1 MTARAG
7 ASGRT
12 PAGENEAG
20 RVETT
25 TLASGLRIVTERME
39 GAETAAVAVH
49 VAVGS
54 RNESAAEHGLSHLI
68 EHMAFKGT
76 KRRDARAI
84 AAEIEEAGG
93 DLNAETAS
101 EHTAYL
107 ARLLPGEVSCA
118 LDIFADILTESLFDP
133 HELEREKNVILQ
145 EIAAVADDPDDLVM
159 ELMDKA
165 AFPDQPLGR
174 PILGTKRTVG
184 ALDARAIRA
193 YLDRFYGANSLIV
206 SAAGAVEHAEIVACA
221 ERLFAGLAQVAPPAP
236 EPALYRGGE
245 AKSRHGAEQANIVIA
260 FEGVGHRDPDNCAA
274 HVFCGALGGG
284 MSSRLFQEVRER
296 RGLAYSIDAFNWS
309 YDDTGLFGLQAASD
323 PRDAGE
329 LVRVAMDCL
338 ASAVEDLGEAE
349 LRRAKAQAK
358 VSLLATFES
367 VPARG
372 NQIARQTAIFGRVLA
387 RSEIIG
393 EIDGLS
399 LADMRAIGRRLL
411 SSAPTLATVGP
422 TGRGLT
428 ADRIAERLRTG

>member
-1 MTARAG
+1 M
-7 ASGRT
+7 S
-12 PAGENEAG
+12 
-20 RVETT
+20 VETT
-25 TLASGLRIVTERME
+25 SLPSGLRIVTDRME
-39 GAETAAVAVH
+39 GAETAAVAVY

-76 KRRDARAI
+76 KSRDARAI

-107 ARLLPGEVSCA
+107 ARLLPGEVDRA
-118 LDIFADILTESLFDP
+118 LEIFADILTDSVFDP
-133 HELEREKNVILQ
+133 QELDREKNVVLQ
-145 EIAAVADDPDDLVM
+145 EIAAIEDDPDDLVM

-174 PILGTKRTVG
+174 PILGTKKTVKSF
-184 ALDARAIRA
+184 DAGMIRA

-206 SAAGAVEHAEIVACA
+206 SAAGAVRHDEIVRAA
-221 ERLFAGLAQVAPPAP
+221 ERLFGAMPQVAPPAY
-236 EPALYRGGE
+236 EPARYRGGE
-245 AKSRHGAEQANIVIA
+245 ARSRHGAEQANVVIA
-260 FEGVGHRDPDNCAA
+260 FEGVGHRDTDACAA
-274 HVFCGALGGG
+274 HVFSGAVGGG
-284 MSSRLFQEVRER
+284 MSSRLFQEVREK
-296 RGLAYSIDAFNWS
+296 RGLAYSIDTFNWS
-309 YDDTGLFGLQAASD
+309 YDDTGLFGLQAATD
-323 PRDAGE
+323 PRDAAE
-329 LVRVAMDCL
+329 LAHVAMDCM
-338 ASAVEDLGEAE
+338 ASAVEDLDEAE

-358 VSLLATFES
+358 VSLLAALES
-367 VPARG
+367 SPSRV

-393 EIDGLS
+393 EIDGLT
-399 LADMRAIGRRLL
+399 LAGVRAVGRRLL

-428 ADRIAERLRTG
+428 ADRVAERLRTG

>member
-1 MTARAG
+1 M
-7 ASGRT
+7 S
-12 PAGENEAG
+12 
-20 RVETT
+20 VETT
-25 TLASGLRIVTERME
+25 SLSSGLRIVSDRME
-39 GAETAAVAVH
+39 GAETAAVAVY

-54 RNESAAEHGLSHLI
+54 RNETAAEHGLSHLI

-76 KRRDARAI
+76 KTRDARAI

-107 ARLLPGEVSCA
+107 ARLLPGEVNRA
-118 LDIFADILTESLFDP
+118 LEIFADILTDSVFDAQ
-133 HELEREKNVILQ
+133 ELEREKNVILQ
-145 EIAAVADDPDDLVM
+145 EIAAVEDDPDDLVM

-174 PILGTKRTVG
+174 PILGVKKTVKSF
-184 ALDARAIRA
+184 DAGMIRA

-206 SAAGAVEHAEIVACA
+206 ATAGAVRHDEIVRAA
-221 ERLFAGLAQVAPPAP
+221 ERLFGAMPQVSPPAY
-236 EPALYRGGE
+236 EPARYRGGE
-245 AKSRHGAEQANIVIA
+245 ARSRHGAEQANVVIA
-260 FEGVGHRDPDNCAA
+260 FEGVGHRDKDACAA
-274 HVFCGALGGG
+274 HVFSGAVGGG
-284 MSSRLFQEVRER
+284 MSSRLFQEVREK
-296 RGLAYSIDAFNWS
+296 RGLAYSIDTFNWS
-309 YDDTGLFGLQAASD
+309 YDDTGLFGLQAATD
-323 PRDAGE
+323 PRDAVE
-329 LVRVAMDCL
+329 LARVAVDCM

-358 VSLLATFES
+358 VSLLTALES
-367 VPARG
+367 SPSRV

-393 EIDGLS
+393 EIDALS
-399 LADMRAIGRRLL
+399 LADVRAVGRRLL

-428 ADRIAERLRTG
+428 ADRVAERLRTG

>member
-1 MTARAG
+1 M
-7 ASGRT
+7 S
-12 PAGENEAG
+12 
-20 RVETT
+20 VETT
-25 TLASGLRIVTERME
+25 SLPSGLRIVTDRME
-39 GAETAAVAVH
+39 GAETAAVAVY

-76 KRRDARAI
+76 KSRDARAI

-107 ARLLPGEVSCA
+107 ARLLPGEVDRA
-118 LDIFADILTESLFDP
+118 LEIFADILTDSVFDP
-133 HELEREKNVILQ
+133 QELDREKNVVLQ
-145 EIAAVADDPDDLVM
+145 EIAAVEDDPDDLVM

-174 PILGTKRTVG
+174 PILGTKKTVKSF
-184 ALDARAIRA
+184 DAGMIRA

-206 SAAGAVEHAEIVACA
+206 SAAGAVRHDEIVRAA
-221 ERLFAGLAQVAPPAP
+221 ERLFGAMPQVAPPAY
-236 EPALYRGGE
+236 EPARYRGGE
-245 AKSRHGAEQANIVIA
+245 ARSRHGAEQANVVIA
-260 FEGVGHRDPDNCAA
+260 FEGVGHRDTDACAA
-274 HVFCGALGGG
+274 HVFSGAVGGG
-284 MSSRLFQEVRER
+284 MSSRLFQEVREK
-296 RGLAYSIDAFNWS
+296 RGLAYSIDTFNWS
-309 YDDTGLFGLQAASD
+309 YDDTGLFGLQAATD
-323 PRDAGE
+323 PRDAAE
-329 LVRVAMDCL
+329 LAHVAMDCM
-338 ASAVEDLGEAE
+338 ASAVEDLDEAE

-358 VSLLATFES
+358 VSLLAALES
-367 VPARG
+367 SPSRV

-393 EIDGLS
+393 EIDGLT
-399 LADMRAIGRRLL
+399 LAGVRAVGRRLL

-428 ADRIAERLRTG
+428 ADRVAERLRTG